1 VGPPLPAG
9 GSGDE
14 RDLAVKFSHASSYAS
29 GEPYALMVNL
39 VDFELG
45 GKKLPQSLENIA
57 NYDNHDV
64 DHIAEEEP

>member
-1 VGPPLPAG
+1 
-9 GSGDE
+9 
-14 RDLAVKFSHASSYAS
+14 
-29 GEPYALMVNL
+29 MVNL

-45 GKKLPQSLENIA
+45 GKKLQQSLENIA